1 MPSTALVRTSRAP
14 RRTQKRITRPK
25 LVKNGAKPNRN
36 QLLSQLRVLKP
47 MMSKAGLDFLKCAT
61 AAPDFDSSGSSG
73 IPDMYSG
80 RTLSRQHTL
89 NSSISCANGKDTYF
103 IFAPVPGVAYWTTS
117 VNIGA
122 SLATAAWTTVTYQD
136 FASLFPTPPASTLN
150 YAVNVNNFRFATLIA
165 ELKSTMNQMTWAGTI
180 TAFRTRITQEVRLA
194 LTSPTAATTESQ
206 WILTGFNQLDT
217 PPISDVYSGSVTD
230 GAYTMAFNRDATFT
244 WTPIQVSTAVV
255 PATISTDVL
264 GSVASPFPGC
274 GNFDSIVY
282 KVSVPSGSS
291 DQSFLLRTWACV
303 EYQALI
309 TSALY
314 QYTRLSASYDEAAL
328 AAYRKILESVP
339 IAVPSRQNANF
350 WQTVLRIIRG
360 ITNVTNLI
368 PGPIGAISN
377 GVRAITDGIAAI

>member
-1 MPSTALVRTSRAP
+1 M
-14 RRTQKRITRPK
+14 
-25 LVKNGAKPNRN
+25 
-36 QLLSQLRVLKP
+36 LKP
-47 MMSKAGLDFLKCAT
+47 MISKAGLDFLKCAT
-61 AAPDFDSSGSSG
+61 AAPDFDNAGSSG
-73 IPDMYSG
+73 IPDEYAG

-89 NSSISCANGKDTYF
+89 NASISCANGKDTYF
-103 IFAPVPGVAYWTTS
+103 IFAPVPGVAYWTIS

-122 SLATAAWTTVTYQD
+122 SLSTGVWTTVTYQD

-150 YAVNVNNFRFATLIA
+150 YAVNVNNFRFASLIA

-194 LTSPTAATTESQ
+194 LTQGASGTTESQ

-217 PPISDVYSGSVTD
+217 PPISDVYTGSVND
-230 GAYTMAFNRDATFT
+230 GAYTMAFNRDATFS

-255 PATISTDVL
+255 PATVSTDVL
-264 GSVASPFPGC
+264 GSVNTPFTGC

-282 KVSVPSGSS
+282 KVTVPAGSS
-291 DQSFLLRTWACV
+291 DQSFLLRCWACV
-303 EYQALI
+303 EYQTLI

-314 QYTRLSASYDEAAL
+314 QYTRLSAPYDPAAI
-328 AAYRKILESVP
+328 AAYRKLLEALP
-339 IAVPSRQNANF
+339 IAVPSKQNANF

-360 ITNVTNLI
+360 VTNITNLI
-368 PGPIGAISN
+368 PGPIGAISS